1 MHAHVS
7 ICVRLFL
14 GDILDTA
21 LSNLESF
28 SLLKA
33 HSWYHFPLLLFKNC
47 IYFFY
52 WRKIA
57 LQNFFVLCQT
67 STWISYRYTCI
78 PSLLKLHPIFVPTSP
93 LQVDTGPLIEFS
105 EPFSKFLLAMYFT
118 YGNVSLCPNQLC
130 WRSWSWMVL
139 WRSTRPFRTPKKDVL
154 FIIGDWTAKVGS
166 QEIPGVTGKFGL
178 GIWNEAEQR
187 LIEFCQENAGH
198 SKHLLPTT
206 QEKTL
211 HMDITRWST
220 LKSDWLYSL

>member
-118 YGNVSLCPNQLC
+118 YGNVSFHATL
-130 WRSWSWMVL
+130 
-139 WRSTRPFRTPKKDVL
+139 STHVILSPLPMS
-154 FIIGDWTAKVGS
+154 IS
-166 QEIPGVTGKFGL
+166 
-178 GIWNEAEQR
+178 
-187 LIEFCQENAGH
+187 
-198 SKHLLPTT
+198 LLSMSFSPLVPY
-206 QEKTL
+206 K
-211 HMDITRWST
+211 
-220 LKSDWLYSL
+220 